1 MKNRFLSATA
11 LVAAGSVAMVGLALP
26 AGAAAK
32 PHPALP
38 TYTIAYQG
46 PLSGGNA
53 QLGLNMVYAV
63 QLAINNW
70 NHTAGIKFKLAI
82 YKADDKGDPGVA
94 PAIAVAV
101 AANSAIK
108 AVVGPA
114 FSGATESSQLAAY
127 SHAHMPLVSPS
138 ATAIALTTPTY
149 NSAHNFFRV
158 VAGDGTQGTA
168 DATYVVS
175 KLKQTHIYVLNDAS
189 SYGAGLA
196 GVFASV
202 AGKLHAKIKSQTVD
216 GTTGCGAG
224 TGSSTEY
231 PPLAATIR
239 NSGDKFVFYGGYYC
253 DFGLLT
259 SALHAAHYTG
269 QIMSGDGS
277 VDPHYIVDTT
287 PHSAANGAYLSCA
300 CTTLGTTA
308 ADKAFT
314 KGFTKL
320 AGFVPGTY
328 SAEAFDATN
337 VVIYVIKGLHKVT
350 RQNIINAL
358 RAKTFS
364 YKGLTKTVRFQADGD
379 AGGSAVF
386 GYRVLSSKIKEFGA
400 I

>member
-1 MKNRFLSATA
+1 MKNRFLGATA

-26 AGAAAK
+26 AGATAK
-32 PHPALP
+32 PHALP

-70 NHTAGIKFKLAI
+70 NASKGIKFKLKI
-82 YKADDKGDPGVA
+82 YKADDQGDPSVA
-94 PAIAVAV
+94 PAVAVAV
-101 AANSAIK
+101 AANSNIK

-114 FSGATESSQLAAY
+114 FSGATEASQLAAY
-127 SHAHMPLVSPS
+127 SSAHMPLVSPS

-168 DATYVVS
+168 DATFVVS
-175 KLKQTHIYVLNDAS
+175 KLKQKSIYVLNDGS

-196 GVFASV
+196 GVFNTIAH
-202 AGKLHAKIKSQTVD
+202 KLKAKTKSQTVD
-216 GTTGCGAG
+216 GTTGCNAG
-224 TGSSTEY
+224 GGSSTEY
-231 PPLAATIR
+231 PPLAATIK

-259 SALHAAHYTG
+259 SALHTAGYKG
-269 QIMSGDGS
+269 LVMSGDGS
-277 VDPHYIVDTT
+277 VDPHYILDTT

-300 CTTLGTTA
+300 CTNLGASA

-320 AGFVPGTY
+320 AKFPPGTY

-337 VVIYVIKGLHKVT
+337 VLIKVIKGLHKVT

-364 YKGLTKTVRFQADGD
+364 YTGLTKTVKFQADGD
-379 AGGSAVF
+379 AGGSTPV
-386 GYRVLSSKIKEFGA
+386 
-400 I
+400 